1 MRTTANRLV
10 LSNLLFL
17 NEGED
22 LQSNAIDREDIH
34 KADMIFCGDK
44 VLKNRWGKH
53 GTIGEPYLE
62 QHIEHTHQIVLDIW
76 DKVIQREKEIGE
88 VKR

>member
-22 LQSNAIDREDIH
+22 LQSNAIDREDVY

-44 VLKNRWGKH
+44 ILKNRWGKH
-53 GTIGEPYLE
+53 GTIMEPYHALQQEDSYKVLLE
-62 QHIEHTHQIVLDIW
+62 IFNEIT
-76 DKVIQREKEIGE
+76 KKEKEI
-88 VKR
+88 

>member
-1 MRTTANRLV
+1 MKEGIVLV
-10 LSNLLFL
+10 LD
-17 NEGED
+17 EREMI
-22 LQSNAIDREDIH
+22 NAKSDIMALYTRSDVYR
-34 KADMIFCGDK
+34 ADVVICGNK
-44 VLKNRWGKH
+44 VLKNKWGKH

-76 DKVIQREKEIGE
+76 DKVMQREKEIGE

>member
-22 LQSNAIDREDIH
+22 LQSNAIAREDVY

-44 VLKNRWGKH
+44 IL
-53 GTIGEPYLE
+53 
-62 QHIEHTHQIVLDIW
+62 
-76 DKVIQREKEIGE
+76 
-88 VKR
+88 

>member
-22 LQSNAIDREDIH
+22 LQSNAIAREDVY

-44 VLKNRWGKH
+44 ILKNRWGKH
-53 GTIGEPYLE
+53 GTIMEPYVDIQVDQNRRIL
-62 QHIEHTHQIVLDIW
+62 LDIF
-76 DKVIQREKEIGE
+76 KEITKQKGAA
-88 VKR
+88 V